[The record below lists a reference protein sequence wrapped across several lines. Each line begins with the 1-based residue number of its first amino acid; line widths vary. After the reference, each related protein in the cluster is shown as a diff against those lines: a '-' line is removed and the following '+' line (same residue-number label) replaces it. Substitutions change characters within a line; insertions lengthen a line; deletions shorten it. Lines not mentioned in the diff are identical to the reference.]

1 MARLGV
7 ARGRA
12 GTRAARPAPG
22 SGSPG
27 PALRCPPGRGAVP
40 AGSGGEC
47 TCTHRLSL
55 PGGPVGRH
63 RLPRRTGEPVAAGPW
78 RSLLHSEPLRPHLL
92 AGPADRPRGT
102 TPSGCAVVRPPG
114 DAAPHPPAGRP
125 VPAATGRCLRT
136 VPVGRGTG
144 RERAARPAG
153 RCPDPSRRAGRPA
166 AGAARRRRPRGR
178 RDVTGAV
185 RDLCG
190 RRFPAHLDTHF
201 ADEREGRYEHRYDRR
216 RPWFTVDVDRAAR
229 DALRRR
235 LGTPVDHHPARPGD
249 SPQERRARRQEAA
262 RQRREEARRSRLAW
276 VQPRLPD
283 EFTCRCPPTCD
294 ELDDGNGRP
303 LHSPN

>member
-1 MARLGV
+1 VPSFDLPGTLRRIRRLADLSQRQLAAPCGLSQSAV
-7 ARGRA
+7 AQAESGRRDLPVGA
-12 GTRAARPAPG
+12 LTRAAEQAGLRL
-22 SGSPG
+22 
-27 PALRCPPGRGAVP
+27 AL
-40 AGSGGEC
+40 
-47 TCTHRLSL
+47 LD
-55 PGGPVGRH
+55 
-63 RLPRRTGEPVAAGPW
+63 AAG
-78 RSLLHSEPLRPHLL
+78 HEV
-92 AGPADRPRGT
+92 AGM
-102 TPSGCAVVRPPG
+102 S
-114 DAAPHPPAGRP
+114 
-125 VPAATGRCLRT
+125 
-136 VPVGRGTG
+136 
-144 RERAARPAG
+144 
-153 RCPDPSRRAGRPA
+153 PD
-166 AGAARRRRPRGR
+166 
-178 RDVTGAV
+178 AV